1 MKKQRKPKNRF
12 KAVPPR
18 QSSEPRRDEMR
29 PEDLVVSIRRAEK
42 EVIPIIRKMKLRPAA
57 AQFLLAQYTYAFATG
72 SNRITTEDSM
82 QMANTVLSLWQEGVY
97 VPGSEYPFTLGET
110 LQEVHAGLK
119 IKEEYAQ
126 YFQVF
131 IPVQQDQPQGIGKVS
146 GGIVKHPDTNLWQIW
161 MIVDGPCTFLG
172 AYREPAEAQR
182 HLEDIISVAR
192 KGGIGAEMKML
203 FKRLLP
209 HGDGK
214 PKQLPFDMMAY
225 LMEHIHLYT
234 IHL

>member
-1 MKKQRKPKNRF
+1 MKKSKKPKNRF

-18 QSSEPRRDEMR
+18 QFTEPLREKKHS
-29 PEDLVVSIRRAEK
+29 EDLLVSIRRAEK
-42 EVIPIIRKMKLRPAA
+42 EVIPIIRKMKLSPAA

-72 SNRITTEDSM
+72 SNRLTTEDSM

-97 VPGSEYPFTLGET
+97 VPGSEYPFTLEET
-110 LQEVHAGLK
+110 LQEVHGGLK

-126 YFQVF
+126 YFQGF
-131 IPVQQDQPQGIGKVS
+131 TPMQQDQPQGIGQVS
-146 GGIVKHPDTNLWQIW
+146 GGIVKHPETNLWQIW
-161 MIVDGPCTFLG
+161 MIVDGPCTFLA

-182 HLEDIISVAR
+182 HLEEIIRVAR
-192 KGGIGAEMKML
+192 KGGIGAEMKVL

-209 HGDGK
+209 HGDGR